1 MSRRVSPRLRILGA
15 IAGAALIAALLSG
28 RPEFV
33 ALAAPLLTLVT
44 AGLLAGRE
52 PEVGASVAL
61 GGERVLEDEPIPVT
75 ISLVNRSPRP
85 VEVDVELA
93 VAAAGAAVN
102 GATGASARLRAG
114 EARELSCSVVLPRW
128 GVHPLGAGEL
138 RVRHPL
144 GLVTWFERLEAA
156 GTVRVYPRAERLR
169 ELIAPLRTQMMSGN
183 RVSRQRGEGI
193 EFADIRGFRPGDRA
207 RRINWRASAR
217 RGELYVNDQHPERNA
232 DVILF
237 IDSFE
242 EARSPSGGTLD
253 MALRAAAS
261 LAAGYLERRDR
272 VGIVTFGGV
281 LRWLEPSLGPRALY
295 RIVDALLHT
304 NVVFSYAWKT
314 VDVIPRRL
322 LPAGSLV
329 VALTPLLDERSI
341 GALLDLR
348 RRGYDLAIVECEAE
362 PFLPEARSDVDRAA
376 RSLWALQRDGIRR
389 WLRQMGVTIVRWQP
403 EAPLALPMQEVIR
416 SRRHARQRQLA

>member
-1 MSRRVSPRLRILGA
+1 VTRRVSPRLRILGA
-15 IAGAALIAALLSG
+15 ISGAALIAALLSG
-28 RPEFV
+28 RSEFV
-33 ALAAPLLTLVT
+33 ALAAPALTLVT
-44 AGLLAGRE
+44 VGLLVGRE
-52 PEVGASVAL
+52 PVLSAAVAL
-61 GGERVLEDEPIPVT
+61 GTQRVLENDSVPVT
-75 ISLVNRSPRP
+75 ISLVNGSPRP
-85 VEVDVELA
+85 VEVEVELA
-93 VAAAGAAVN
+93 V
-102 GATGASARLRAG
+102 TGAGGVVSGGAGSSARLRAG
-114 EARELSCSVVLPRW
+114 ESRELSCAVVLSRW
-128 GVHPLGAGEL
+128 GVHPLGEGEV

-144 GLVTWFERLEAA
+144 GLMTWVERLQPA
-156 GTVRVYPRAERLR
+156 GSVRVYPRAERLR

-193 EFADIRGFRPGDRA
+193 EFADIRSFQLGDRA
-207 RRINWRASAR
+207 RRVNWRASAR
-217 RGELYVNDQHPERNA
+217 RGELYVNEQHPERNA

-253 MALRAAAS
+253 MALRAAAT
-261 LAAGYLERRDR
+261 LAAAYLERRDR

-295 RIVDALLHT
+295 RLVDALLHT

-341 GALLDLR
+341 RALFDLR
-348 RRGYDLAIVECEAE
+348 RRGYDLTIVECDAE
-362 PFLPEARSDVDRAA
+362 PFLPEPRSDVDRAA
-376 RSLWALQRDGIRR
+376 RSLWALQRNGIRR
-389 WLRQMGVTIVRWQP
+389 RLRQMGVTIVRWQP
-403 EAPLALPMQEVIR
+403 GAPLALPIQEVIT
-416 SRRHARQRQLA
+416 SRRHAPQRQLA